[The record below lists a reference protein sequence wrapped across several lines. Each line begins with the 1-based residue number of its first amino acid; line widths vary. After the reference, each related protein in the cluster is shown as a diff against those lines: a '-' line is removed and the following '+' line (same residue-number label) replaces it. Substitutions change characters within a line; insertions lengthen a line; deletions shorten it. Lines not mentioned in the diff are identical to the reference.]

1 MWNFVAG
8 TVCGVMLS
16 IAYVWYDVSPPS
28 WLELPGLFQRSLKA
42 AVADEALVD
51 PEVSEATRRRALE
64 VYFANQAERAAALE
78 AELGFPLTRAMQTRR
93 VKRAAQRLLTRWSG
107 LDELLKQPALREAMS
122 QKHGEKHGAPDD
134 DTLKRRMLMAALAE
148 QPVLTAWLK
157 ERSRVPTETNVLEV
171 LRDVGRLEAASSCR
185 SAGQ

>member
-28 WLELPGLFQRSLKA
+28 WLELPDLFQRSLKA

-51 PEVSEATRRRALE
+51 PEVPEATRRRALE

-93 VKRAAQRLLTRWSG
+93 VKRAAQRLLTRWAG

-122 QKHGEKHGAPDD
+122 QKHGAPDD

>member
-16 IAYVWYDVSPPS
+16 IGYVWYDVSPPS

-42 AVADEALVD
+42 AVVDEALVD

-107 LDELLKQPALREAMS
+107 YDEVLKQPALREAMS
-122 QKHGEKHGAPDD
+122 QKHGAPDD
-134 DTLKRRMLMAALAE
+134 DMLKRRMLMEALAE

-157 ERSRVPTETNVLEV
+157 ERSRVPTEANVLEV
-171 LRDVGRLEAASSCR
+171 LKEVGRLEAASSCP

>member
-16 IAYVWYDVSPPS
+16 IAYVWYDVSPPD

-42 AVADEALVD
+42 AVVDEALVD
-51 PEVSEATRRRALE
+51 PEVPEATRRRALE

-122 QKHGEKHGAPDD
+122 QKHGTPDD

-157 ERSRVPTETNVLEV
+157 ERSRVPTEANVLEV
-171 LRDVGRLEAASSCR
+171 LKKVGRLEAASSCP